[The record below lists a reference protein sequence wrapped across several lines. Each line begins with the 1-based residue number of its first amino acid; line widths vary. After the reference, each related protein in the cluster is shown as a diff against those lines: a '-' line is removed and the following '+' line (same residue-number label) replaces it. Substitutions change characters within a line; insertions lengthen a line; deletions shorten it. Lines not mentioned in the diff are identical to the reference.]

1 VAVLVVVGMLAV
13 VGRAM
18 ERARP
23 GAVAGPAVAGAATPG
38 GGGQPAPA
46 LQVGGRSGAAVGKPS
61 PTIAWPTL
69 AGGTFRLPAGRPAV
83 VYFMAAWCS
92 DCQPEAQALGQ
103 LQRQLG
109 DRVAILAVDADPSDL
124 ESRTRAFFHTAGDP
138 GYAIARDQ
146 NGRLAGAFAVRV
158 LDTTMVVN
166 PAGRVVYRGE
176 LATNLPTLKT
186 ALAKAEKA

>member
-1 VAVLVVVGMLAV
+1 VAVVVMVGTLAL

-18 ERARP
+18 ERARSSSVT
-23 GAVAGPAVAGAATPG
+23 GLAVAGAATPG
-38 GGGQPAPA
+38 GGGQPATA

-69 AGGTFRLPAGRPAV
+69 AGRTFRLPAGRPVV

-103 LQRQLG
+103 LQRQFG
-109 DRVAILAVDADPSDL
+109 DRVAIVAVDADPSDL
-124 ESRTRAFFHTAGDP
+124 ESQTRAFFHTAGDP

-146 NGRLAGAFAVRV
+146 NGRLAGAFAVRA
-158 LDTTMVVN
+158 LDTTVVVN
-166 PAGRVVYRGE
+166 PAGRVVYRDE
-176 LATNLPTLKT
+176 VSTNLPTLKT